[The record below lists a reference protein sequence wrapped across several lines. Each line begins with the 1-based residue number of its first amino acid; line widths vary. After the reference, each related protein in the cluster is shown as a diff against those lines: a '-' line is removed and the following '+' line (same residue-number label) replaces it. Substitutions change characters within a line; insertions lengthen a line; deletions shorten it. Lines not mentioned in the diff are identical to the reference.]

1 MVMSISLVFVA
12 FFFIHNTD
20 VLLAP
25 FHHPQQ
31 QQRHLSS
38 NLLVM
43 ISINLGFFIFK
54 CFLTAIRADQPLRK
68 RLHLMHYLVAIVTF
82 TMVLITKE
90 NSILAII
97 GFLMQGHVGVASGE
111 RVQRFLG
118 RDHTKFYKLTLLV
131 LLIVVLSVHIFLPL
145 LFLITALVA
154 QSPSGTSAT
163 SQITLYLST
172 IYFCI
177 LNSTSVVKVML
188 RICNNGGSDN
198 YMASSS
204 RHPEIVS
211 PSGLVVAPLV
221 RGNAYRINYG
231 TNTSLVLNKV

>member
-1 MVMSISLVFVA
+1 MSISLVFVS

-25 FHHPQQ
+25 FHHHQQ
-31 QQRHLSS
+31 PQRHLST
-38 NLLVM
+38 NLLIM

-54 CFLTAIRADQPLRK
+54 CFLTTIRAYLPLRK
-68 RLHLMHYLVAIVTF
+68 RLDVMHYLVAIVTF
-82 TMVLITKE
+82 AMVLITKE
-90 NSILAII
+90 NSILAIV
-97 GFLMQGHVGVASGE
+97 GFLMQGHLGVASAE
-111 RVQRFLG
+111 RVQRFVG

-154 QSPSGTSAT
+154 QSPSGTSVA

-177 LNSTSVVKVML
+177 LNSTSVVKVMM

-211 PSGLVVAPLV
+211 PSGLMVAPLV
-221 RGNAYRINYG
+221 KDNAYKINYG
-231 TNTSLVLNKV
+231 TNSSLVWNKV